1 MGLRARSVTVVRIRS
16 GPLSPLPDPLPLAFV
31 RRWRLDR
38 DCGSA
43 PSGVMRETAVIRQ
56 RPETE
61 SRGCSPRPS
70 TVSWGTS
77 SPLVCPLPLFFA
89 PCPRAR
95 RELWERAVGGVVR
108 GCGDPTAPRDRF
120 SRVQSAAVVRD
131 LGDLKSGTNAF
142 GGGTSARFG
151 PPRAAWWEHG
161 WGIAGLLKWDSN
173 LARGGVRERG
183 PAPWTGEGQWLNE
196 DARPA
201 QRAKFERC
209 EAGVGDRN

>member
-1 MGLRARSVTVVRIRS
+1 MFLWGA
-16 GPLSPLPDPLPLAFV
+16 GA
-31 RRWRLDR
+31 LDR

-43 PSGVMRETAVIRQ
+43 PSGVLREAAVIRQ

-161 WGIAGLLKWDSN
+161 RGIAGLLKWDSVVGCGRGAQH
-173 LARGGVRERG
+173 LGMRRESGSTTTPARRSGQSSSGARRRP
-183 PAPWTGEGQWLNE
+183 PAVIDKSKNRRYTVNF
-196 DARPA
+196 R
-201 QRAKFERC
+201 F
-209 EAGVGDRN
+209 